1 MQESNILS
9 LTAKFQKVLDSQ
21 NLGVKGLYLG
31 GRRMGIIGTD
41 VSVARA
47 IALVGQIYAV
57 DSITQLDEGKT
68 AAVVL
73 VPDTATAQR
82 RFDTATRKE

>member
-1 MQESNILS
+1 MTDYVS
-9 LTAKFQKVLDSQ
+9 LTGKFQKVLDSQ
-21 NLGVKGLYLG
+21 NLSVKGLYLG

-41 VSVARA
+41 SAVAKA

-57 DSITQLDEGKT
+57 DSITQLDDGKT

-73 VPDTATAQR
+73 VPDVETATA
-82 RFDTATRKE
+82 RFAKVTA